1 MRRTRYVLG
10 SSVLALTL
18 MMAPAAFAQDV
29 SDIDFG
35 DDTSVWANDGECDDP
50 RFAGEGT
57 ASILLQTDLGRDAT
71 DCRTAYEAGT
81 VTYLGEDGAAAPAVA
96 DNGSATDISEIDFG
110 DDSGTWA
117 NDGECDDPRFGGA
130 LESHRFAD
138 ATDCRTAFEAG
149 DVTYLGEGDAE
160 PAEPVEQPDASEI
173 DFGDDSGNWANDGE
187 CDDPRF
193 GGGLQSHLYADAT
206 DCRAAFEAG
215 DATYLGDQDRPEAI
229 TEPLIIDGIEFG
241 DDSGNW
247 SNDGECDDAR
257 FTGPGM
263 GASLESHIGADA
275 SDCSA
280 AYLAGTITLADEA
293 VSGNGGD
300 FRINFGD
307 DSSASAF
314 DGICDDPRFQ
324 GRGAALEL
332 YESNILADATD
343 CRAAYDA
350 GTVTY
355 AP

>member
-1 MRRTRYVLG
+1 
-10 SSVLALTL
+10 
-18 MMAPAAFAQDV
+18 
-29 SDIDFG
+29 
-35 DDTSVWANDGECDDP
+35 
-50 RFAGEGT
+50 
-57 ASILLQTDLGRDAT
+57 
-71 DCRTAYEAGT
+71 
-81 VTYLGEDGAAAPAVA
+81 
-96 DNGSATDISEIDFG
+96 
-110 DDSGTWA
+110 
-117 NDGECDDPRFGGA
+117 
-130 LESHRFAD
+130 
-138 ATDCRTAFEAG
+138 
-149 DVTYLGEGDAE
+149 
-160 PAEPVEQPDASEI
+160 
-173 DFGDDSGNWANDGE
+173 
-187 CDDPRF
+187 
-193 GGGLQSHLYADAT
+193 
-206 DCRAAFEAG
+206 
-215 DATYLGDQDRPEAI
+215 
-229 TEPLIIDGIEFG
+229 
-241 DDSGNW
+241 
-247 SNDGECDDAR
+247 
-257 FTGPGM
+257 M